1 MLGAAEG
8 VAPGHGDRVTRVGR
22 LLVSE
27 GVRRFEADGVD
38 LRVIDP
44 GGMLG
49 AS

>member
-1 MLGAAEG
+1 
-8 VAPGHGDRVTRVGR
+8 VGR

-38 LRVIDP
+38 LRVIDL

-49 AS
+49 AA